1 MMLAPL
7 LVSLFGIASACFSH
21 EVTLFLRPGHA
32 WLVYP
37 C

>member
-1 MMLAPL
+1 MRY
-7 LVSLFGIASACFSH
+7 SLFLIAISLLCLSH